1 MQNSMVVFSFFVL
14 DGKHPFWA
22 NLLKI
27 SFTIS
32 KIYAVV
38 KITRQLKNNVQ
49 RVELWE
55 LAPDIRQSNS

>member
-1 MQNSMVVFSFFVL
+1 MQNSMVVFTFSVL
-14 DGKHPFWA
+14 GGKHPFWA

-38 KITRQLKNNVQ
+38 KITRQLKNDVQ
-49 RVELWE
+49 RVEL
-55 LAPDIRQSNS
+55 